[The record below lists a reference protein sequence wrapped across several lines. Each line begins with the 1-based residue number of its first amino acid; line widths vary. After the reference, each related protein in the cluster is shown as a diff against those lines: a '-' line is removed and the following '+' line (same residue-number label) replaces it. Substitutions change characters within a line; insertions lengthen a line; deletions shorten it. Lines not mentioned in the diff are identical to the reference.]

1 MYKWIVIAL
10 LFISFSANARERL
23 DYQFVDSI
31 TYSDYMQGK
40 WDHLI
45 ATGTNA
51 ILENIDYKR
60 LRQRIGYAF
69 FVKKDYFSAKK
80 HYEKALEFDEYD
92 SDTRAFLYYCG
103 IDLGDEVFARIQAS
117 KLSPEVRQSLN
128 ESAIKVVDAIDLE
141 YNKKTNNVDYR
152 SNPIYARIGLKT
164 DLGYRLTLYQ
174 SLSRFSQGVVLN
186 PDQGSAN
193 GGVSHYQNDTTSQVE
208 YYTLAKWSLN
218 AHTAL
223 SCGYHYVAT
232 TVRSPTFYA
241 NLYYAGI
248 NSRINRVQL
257 GMNASMFKSGMG
269 TNKQLG
275 LTAGITLPSKSDIN
289 LTGLVSLLN
298 QNDLSLTNL
307 SKNRIV
313 YHQSVSGKITNSL
326 WGMAS
331 ATFGNIKNYND
342 NEGLY
347 LYNSL
352 DATVFRTGLTF
363 FWNLTDHIMLYTN
376 YSLDKK
382 ERIDWITGTTTNY
395 TSIYYQQ
402 SFLGGIRWKL

>member
-1 MYKWIVIAL
+1 MYKWIIIL
-10 LFISFSANARERL
+10 LLTTTFSLQAKESL
-23 DYQFVDSI
+23 DFLSTDSI
-31 TYSDYMQGK
+31 TYQCYLKGDWDKLISTGK
-40 WDHLI
+40 RAI
-45 ATGTNA
+45 ADD
-51 ILENIDYKR
+51 IDFKR
-60 LRQRIGYAF
+60 LRQRMGYAY
-69 FVKKDYFSAKK
+69 FVKQDYFAAKVQ
-80 HYEKALEFDEYD
+80 YEMALKLDETD
-92 SDTRAFLYYCG
+92 ADTRAFLYYCG
-103 IDLGDEVFARIQAS
+103 MYIGDEDFARFHAA
-117 KLSPEVRQSLN
+117 KLSDEIRQSLN
-128 ESAIKVVDAIDLE
+128 MKRFKLIDAVDLE
-141 YNKKTNNVDYR
+141 YNKKTNNTDYR

-164 DLGYRLTLYQ
+164 RLGYRLSLYQ
-174 SLSRFSQGVVLN
+174 SLSKYSQGVVLN
-186 PDQGSAN
+186 PDQGSTN
-193 GGVSHYQNDTTSQVE
+193 SGDTNYQNDTTSQLE
-208 YYTLAKWSLN
+208 YYTNAKWSLDQ
-218 AHTAL
+218 HTVFT
-223 SCGYHYVAT
+223 CGYHYVVT
-232 TVRSPTFYA
+232 TVRSPNFYA

-248 NSRINRVQL
+248 NSRFNRVQL

-269 TNKQLG
+269 SNKQLG
-275 LTAGITLPSKSDIN
+275 LTAGITLPTKSDIN

-298 QNDLSLTNL
+298 QNDKSLTNL
-307 SKNRIV
+307 SKNRLV
-313 YHQSVSGKITNSL
+313 YHQSVSGKIANSL

-382 ERIDWITGTTTNY
+382 ERIDWSTGTTNY